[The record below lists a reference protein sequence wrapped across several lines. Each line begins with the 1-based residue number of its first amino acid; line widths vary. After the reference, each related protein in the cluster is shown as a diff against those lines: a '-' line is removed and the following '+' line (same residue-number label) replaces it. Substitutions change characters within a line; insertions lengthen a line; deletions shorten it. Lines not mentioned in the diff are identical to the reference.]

1 MRPDGSCPTCGQVL
15 DVRTPFRPAV
25 RPRTPSDEDAGPS
38 SSSSSSKAPSK
49 APWHF
54 KLLLTVLVVYLG
66 WRGVQGIE
74 WVAHHI

>member
-15 DVRTPFRPAV
+15 EARKPFRPAV
-25 RPRTPSDEDAGPS
+25 APPRPSDEPAGRS
-38 SSSSSSKAPSK
+38 SK

-54 KLLLTVLVVYLG
+54 KLMLSVLVVYLA